1 MRCHFSLILL
11 AMILACGV
19 VHADTFGSGD
29 NVFEIPFVTI
39 GEAGNAPDTTGDPN
53 PAGSVAYEYRIGKYE
68 IPEEA
73 IRKANAASALDGN
86 PLGLT
91 LDERG
96 PQKPATR
103 ISWFEAAQ
111 FVNWLNEEKGQTP
124 AYKFDGAG
132 VFQLWAPTD
141 AGYNAANP
149 FRNTQAHYFLP
160 SADEWYKAAF
170 YDPVTGGYW
179 DFPNGSNDAPLPTA
193 SGFDPNTAVFG
204 GQVGPADVKLAGGE
218 GLFGTVAQAGNVWE
232 WDETAFDLHNDDEQ
246 EVRGLR
252 GFGWLFSASDEGLSS
267 SFRSGI
273 QLPSNS
279 IGDVGFRVASI
290 PEPSAFC
297 LIVSMIGISSCRRY
311 VLSSRTV

>member
-149 FRNTQAHYFLP
+149 FRNTQAHYFIP
-160 SADEWYKAAF
+160 NIDEWYKAAF
-170 YDPVTGGYW
+170 YDPATGGYF
-179 DFPNGSNDAPLPTA
+179 DFPTGSNDAPIPVAFGT
-193 SGFDPNTAVFG
+193 DPGTAVWNQTTG
-204 GQVGPADVKLAGGE
+204 SADVQLAGGASP
-218 GLFGTVAQAGNVWE
+218 FGTVAQGGNVLE
-232 WDETAFDLHNDDEQ
+232 WLESPLDGRTDRIPEPDVRAF
-246 EVRGLR
+246 RGED
-252 GFGWLFSASDEGLSS
+252 WGLVFTPLGMSS
-267 SFRSGI
+267 SAIGG
-273 QLPSNS
+273 NS
-279 IGDVGFRVASI
+279 LAIFGSSPLGFRIASI
-290 PEPSAFC
+290 PEPTSIA
-297 LIVSMIGISSCRRY
+297 IVGLFFSICAACVRPQRHI
-311 VLSSRTV
+311 